1 MEFNTGVTTVSFLF
15 STVFMTHIF
24 FHCPLFLL
32 SIHQF
37 RRCKN
42 FKNGDRQS
50 RHNQRKNFKR
60 IPLFLAYQRKWGR
73 EGESGHGDQMG
84 RKSPGSKRTSLFP
97 QRMWREETGANFQFD
112 SSRPASGRE
121 ADAEE
126 TSKTRAPPPS
136 RQEKQDCLFLTYA
149 SWARVNQVTLERR
162 KRELST
168 FPTSPLVHQPP
179 TRTSAFF
186 LYRPHCF
193 VKWSQG
199 ERGKN
204 YNSTSSV
211 KSASPRVRDTSEEG
225 GGAVWSVLSISQ
237 ETQRTRAAATNSGRH
252 PLTQP
257 NKPTNHATS
266 KVDCAARDTNRERY
280 HGRLNLFVHH
290 RSYTRVQQLSHSR
303 H

>member
-24 FHCPLFLL
+24 SHCPLFLL

-60 IPLFLAYQRKWGR
+60 IPLFLAYQRKWER

-136 RQEKQDCLFLTYA
+136 RQEKQALPDIRKLSSSESSHLGAEEKRIIHFPYLPPRSSTSNSYLSFLP
-149 SWARVNQVTLERR
+149 
-162 KRELST
+162 LST
-168 FPTSPLVHQPP
+168 ALFRQMES
-179 TRTSAFF
+179 
-186 LYRPHCF
+186 
-193 VKWSQG
+193 
-199 ERGKN
+199 RGAGK
-204 YNSTSSV
+204 
-211 KSASPRVRDTSEEG
+211 K
-225 GGAVWSVLSISQ
+225 L
-237 ETQRTRAAATNSGRH
+237 
-252 PLTQP
+252 
-257 NKPTNHATS
+257 
-266 KVDCAARDTNRERY
+266 
-280 HGRLNLFVHH
+280 
-290 RSYTRVQQLSHSR
+290 
-303 H
+303 